1 MGGEAEWYIG
11 TRGGMM
17 DHATMMFAEEGGM
30 LKLEFTPF
38 EVKLI
43 EDGLGC
49 RWFSV
54 FTHPADKGGP
64 VRDAFNEL
72 TFVQREIIP
81 SYLEGS
87 TDGIELEQLMERL
100 PEAIEH
106 EKFGLVRV
114 RDRFQFV
121 MNEYNRSTITTLSLR
136 MIGDIFPLCLIVR
149 GMIHAIYSVHI
160 RLRWNGLLLI
170 S

>member
-1 MGGEAEWYIG
+1 MGV
-11 TRGGMM
+11 GGS
-17 DHATMMFAEEGGM
+17 
-30 LKLEFTPF
+30 
-38 EVKLI
+38 
-43 EDGLGC
+43 
-49 RWFSV
+49 SV

-121 MNEYNRSTITTLSLR
+121 MNEYNRVQSLLSLTKR
-136 MIGDIFPLCLIVR
+136 MIGDLFPLCLMVR
-149 GMIHAIYSVHI
+149 GMIHVIYSVHT
-160 RLRWNGLLLI
+160 RLRWNGQLLI